1 MQGRSLTITFAEPRF
16 MEQGA
21 APAAGEIKSVFVG
34 KLPESAT
41 EEKLQALFS
50 GFGEIEKVT
59 RLPKFDQPA
68 SRLSQQQPGVAVW
81 SSVPFGPKH
90 ESFMA
95 LRMRLPNWRE
105 HSTGVMHISHTGH
118 VMNGRLKP

>member
-1 MQGRSLTITFAEPRF
+1 

-21 APAAGEIKSVFVG
+21 APGAGEIKSVFVG

-59 RLPKFDQPA
+59 EFYKLIVFL
-68 SRLSQQQPGVAVW
+68 LSNLQQQRAMMELG
-81 SSVPFGPKH
+81 SV
-90 ESFMA
+90 
-95 LRMRLPNWRE
+95 RMD
-105 HSTGVMHISHTGH
+105 HSRDTSWCTA
-118 VMNGRLKP
+118 